1 MQFKHPE
8 ILWALLLLL
17 IPLIVHLFRL
27 RRFKKEAFTN
37 VRFLKEIELQTRKSA
52 TLKKLLVLF
61 MRMLGIAMLVIAFA
75 QPYSGEHAR
84 DNTTVNYTVFLDNS
98 YSMQLPAPQGSLLQQ
113 AINQLLDNWPEDIP
127 LKVITNDYD
136 YGPAAKGELRNQL
149 LGIDFTT
156 RQLDLNE
163 ILLKS
168 APASSQSQPRV
179 LYVVSDLQQ
188 RMDPGISIDP
198 GNTDLRLI
206 KLTPSQ
212 AENIAVDSMA
222 VVDTDP
228 ENVTISVFLSGSH
241 HTESKAVPVSVF
253 TADKLLAR
261 STVTLNDQMATAQF
275 TLKKDRLERARIEI
289 SDAGLDYD
297 NRFYFNLPAD
307 VQINVLHIGDSLPS
321 YLSRIYTRDE
331 FNLLSTP
338 PNRIDYNTL
347 GDQNLI
353 ILDQLPTIPEILQ
366 RSLIEMSANG
376 ISILQIPS
384 MQENRE
390 SWQSLNLA
398 MGLPSRDSVVTNEV
412 LVNRI
417 NYDHPLLQEVFNDR
431 VDNFKYPMVN
441 SYYTLDS
448 RSQHILEFSGGVP
461 FLYGSN
467 GNYAFS
473 ASVSP
478 ENSDLLS
485 SALVVPVFYS
495 LGLQSLKLPQ
505 PYFTLGKDEQAD
517 LRTNLEKDEIL
528 KVGSSENSFIPRQ
541 QNYSSFVTLFLDEQW
556 KSTGHFDVL
565 RSEEVIETFSI
576 NHSREESQLR
586 YLEDTNFPELTTYK
600 EIAAGFDQVKSE
612 NMVNELWKWFVIFA
626 IAFFLTEMLILKYL
640 K

>member
-1 MQFKHPE
+1 MHLKHPE
-8 ILWALLLLL
+8 ILWALLLLF

-52 TLKKLLVLF
+52 TLKKLLVLL

-75 QPYSGEHAR
+75 QPYSA
-84 DNTTVNYTVFLDNS
+84 DNAQDDTTVDYTVYLDNS

-127 LKVITNDYD
+127 LKVITNDND
-136 YGPAAKGELRNQL
+136 YGPAPKGELRNLL

-163 ILLKS
+163 VLLKS
-168 APASSQSQPRV
+168 APASNMSQPRV

-188 RMDPGISIDP
+188 RMDPGTSIDP

-212 AENIAVDSMA
+212 ADNIAIDSMA

-228 ENVTISVFLSGSH
+228 ENVTISVFLSSSNSAD
-241 HTESKAVPVSVF
+241 SKPVPVSVF
-253 TADKLLAR
+253 SVDKLLAR

-289 SDAGLDYD
+289 SDPGLDYD
-297 NRFYFNLPAD
+297 NRFYFNLPSD
-307 VQINVLHIGDSLPS
+307 VKINVLHIGDSLPS
-321 YLSRIYTRDE
+321 YLSRIYTEDE

-347 GDQNLI
+347 GEQNLI
-353 ILDQLPTIPEILQ
+353 ILDQLPILPVILQ
-366 RSLIEMSANG
+366 RSLKEMSENG

-398 MGLPSRDSVVTNEV
+398 MGLPSRDSVVANEV

-417 NYDHPLLQEVFNDR
+417 NYDHPLLQGVFNDR
-431 VDNFKYPMVN
+431 VANFKYPVVK
-441 SYYTLDS
+441 SYYTLNS
-448 RSQHILEFSGGVP
+448 RSQNILEFSGGVP

-473 ASVSP
+473 ASISP

-517 LRTNLEKDEIL
+517 LRTPLEKDEIL
-528 KVGSSENSFIPRQ
+528 KVGSSENRFIPRQ